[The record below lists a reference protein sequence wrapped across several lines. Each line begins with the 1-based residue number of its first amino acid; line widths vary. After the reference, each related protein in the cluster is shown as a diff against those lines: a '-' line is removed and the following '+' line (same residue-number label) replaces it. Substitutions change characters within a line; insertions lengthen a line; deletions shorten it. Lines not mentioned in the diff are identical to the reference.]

1 MHRARATFGAIE
13 EIVFRRPIAGALDW
27 ANRWRDRPFPTV
39 RGALDRETSEIAK
52 MAMTIARKIRGP
64 ARIRET
70 PLLAA

>member
-1 MHRARATFGAIE
+1 MHRACATFGAIE

-27 ANRWRDRPFPTV
+27 ENRWRERRFPNV

-52 MAMTIARKIRGP
+52 MEMTIARKIRGP